1 MLPREKRITNTRD
14 YQRVYQKGSFFS
26 ARLANINLIP
36 NRSTMTR
43 LGIVV
48 TKKVAAKATERNLI
62 KRRFREAARTLY
74 DLLPAGYDIV
84 VTIKGGSQ
92 KADFAEI
99 EKELK
104 EAFTKVGNK

>member
-26 ARLANINLIP
+26 ARLANINILP
-36 NRSTMTR
+36 NRSDMAR

-62 KRRFREAARTLY
+62 KRRFREVSRTLY
-74 DLLPAGYDIV
+74 DQLPAGYDIV
-84 VTIKGGSQ
+84 VTIKGGAE
-92 KADFAEI
+92 KAEFTEI

-104 EAFTKVGNK
+104 EVFAKVGK